1 MTTKTK
7 DVTDSLE
14 LVPVTDLNFDFKLT
28 PAKIEIEGKEVLEQ
42 ALAAYQKKYA
52 GYVVTEDTI
61 VGDTAVKNEL
71 GRVERQLTAAMLICK

>member
-7 DVTDSLE
+7 DVTDSIE

-42 ALAAYQKKYA
+42 ALTAYQKKYA
-52 GYVVTEDTI
+52 GYVDRKSTRL
-61 VGDTAVKNEL
+61 NSSH
-71 GRVERQLTAAMLICK
+71 